1 MGVNDTNEKIHMNIE
16 AIRKIL
22 KQKILRPIS
31 VLRGYSK
38 ERLHVFDLMTRTVNV
53 GESNSALLI
62 GPRGCGKTTLVND
75 VLNELERD
83 SAFNHKALVVHL
95 NGLIH
100 TDDRLSLKDMTR
112 QMKLENVVQDKVFG
126 SFSEN
131 LTFLL
136 ESLRSGEKGTSKATL
151 IILDEFDLFCNHRNQ
166 TLLYNLFDVSQSA
179 QAPICVLGITSRLD
193 VTELLEKR
201 VRSRFSHRQILLL
214 PEGGDANS
222 FTSIASDLLSLP
234 KNSLKCPGDKKII
247 QTWNDSIKSL
257 LSNVE
262 VASILRQLMDISKNE
277 RILRNF
283 LMCMTSHLGD
293 KHHMLE
299 EGDFIRTAKL
309 FIGVDSKIQML
320 EGLSILELC
329 LVISMKHLNEIYDKE
344 PFNFEMVFAQYKKFI
359 SKQSTVQGVE
369 KHIALCAFET
379 LQRLE
384 FIQPAAKGSM
394 KIKFSSGFDKAYQ
407 KEFQLFYFLATS
419 DQVMD
424 AVRNYKDLPT
434 EVSQWASSC
443 LI

>member
-1 MGVNDTNEKIHMNIE
+1 MGISDQHDSVRQNIQEVRRILNEQIFSPVP
-16 AIRKIL
+16 L
-22 KQKILRPIS
+22 
-31 VLRGYSK
+31 LRGHSK
-38 ERLHVFDLMTRTVNV
+38 ERVHILDLMSRTVNA

-62 GPRGCGKTTLVND
+62 GPRGCGKTTLVKN
-75 VLNELERD
+75 VLNELEKD
-83 SAFNHKALVVHL
+83 PTFSDKAIVVHL

-100 TDDRLSLKDMTR
+100 TDDRLSLQDITR
-112 QMKLENVVQDKVFG
+112 QMQLENVVQDKVFG

-136 ESLRSGEKGTSKATL
+136 ECLRLGEKGTSKATL
-151 IILDEFDLFCNHRNQ
+151 IILDEFDLFCNHKNQ

-179 QAPICVLGITSRLD
+179 QAPICVVGITCRLD

-214 PEGGDANS
+214 PESGDENS
-222 FTSIASDLLSLP
+222 FVNIAADLLSLP
-234 KNSLKCPGDKKII
+234 KKALKCPGEKKII
-247 QTWNDSIKSL
+247 STWNDAVKNV

-262 VASILRQLMDISKNE
+262 VSSILRQLMDVSKNE
-277 RILRNF
+277 RVLRNF
-283 LMCMTSHLGD
+283 LACIISRLD
-293 KHHMLE
+293 EKHSMLD
-299 EGDFIRTAKL
+299 EGVFIRISKL
-309 FIGVDSKIQML
+309 FIGVDSKVQML
-320 EGLSILELC
+320 EGLSVLELC
-329 LVISMKHLNEIYDKE
+329 LVISMKHINEIYDKE

-369 KHIALCAFET
+369 KHIALGAFET

-394 KIKFSSGFDKAYQ
+394 KIKYSSGNDKAYQ
-407 KEFQLFYFLATS
+407 KEFQLFYFLVTS

-434 EVSQWASSC
+434 EVAQWASSS
-443 LI
+443 LV